1 MSMYNLLGCSG
12 NYSMTSGSLQ
22 SYYRDEVVEDA
33 YENNEAGNYRI
44 NNNKA
49 TTSKDFDYMT
59 KIKLKYLKYLSN
71 SWKSHG
77 LLLIN

>member
-1 MSMYNLLGCSG
+1 MI
-12 NYSMTSGSLQ
+12 
-22 SYYRDEVVEDA
+22 EDA
-33 YENNEAGNYRI
+33 NENNEAGNYRI

-49 TTSKDFDYMT
+49 TTSKDFDYVT